1 MPARPKRSDLQRQR
15 RCSRTVG
22 GTCAAHNMNRSS
34 VIDLTDESPT
44 SQPRSVPDE
53 DVSVLNVRLV
63 SPPYRTRRR
72 RQRRPVV
79 DVDAMPEAPAGQ
91 HIHEGIPTGPYT
103 RRVRRAPVSHADRTR
118 LMERLEMLASRYV
131 ARAHQHGTPPQT
143 LLRPYAEAPA
153 VTCGHA
159 MSPPALP
166 KRFDRTWTHP
176 LAPSPGFSQSII
188 EPAIDVERVSS
199 GDRDAV
205 APIPNTTP
213 ICARCQHALIL
224 NGVGEDRIWALP
236 CGHVIDGRC
245 VAQLSDAASGKR
257 HVFTCP
263 VPQCKQRCHPE
274 PGHSHSCI
282 EVYS

>member
-72 RQRRPVV
+72 RQRHPVV

-91 HIHEGIPTGPYT
+91 HIHEGIPPGPYT

-166 KRFDRTWTHP
+166 KR
-176 LAPSPGFSQSII
+176 LS
-188 EPAIDVERVSS
+188 
-199 GDRDAV
+199 
-205 APIPNTTP
+205 
-213 ICARCQHALIL
+213 LIH
-224 NGVGEDRIWALP
+224 I
-236 CGHVIDGRC
+236 
-245 VAQLSDAASGKR
+245 
-257 HVFTCP
+257 
-263 VPQCKQRCHPE
+263 
-274 PGHSHSCI
+274 
-282 EVYS
+282 